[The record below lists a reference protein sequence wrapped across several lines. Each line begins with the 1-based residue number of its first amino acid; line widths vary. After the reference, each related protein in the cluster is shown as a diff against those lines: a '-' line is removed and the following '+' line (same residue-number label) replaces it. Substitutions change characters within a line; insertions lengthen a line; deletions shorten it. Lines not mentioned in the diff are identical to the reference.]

1 MPCRTTLQH
10 NCRVPTELS
19 QLHPPDVRNSA
30 TCLFG
35 AVLRDSRCVLDSGI
49 GSVHHCGTPN
59 PDCPISKRA
68 TSRCE
73 PPFLCACRAIHVAA
87 TDESATVRIAAA
99 RALHVSGRTKDA
111 VALLMQAIEDENE
124 FVRHA
129 ALNEIDEIGAAAVAT
144 KDLIEKMDKQNVYI
158 RDLAAHALQQFA
170 Q

>member
-1 MPCRTTLQH
+1 
-10 NCRVPTELS
+10 
-19 QLHPPDVRNSA
+19 
-30 TCLFG
+30 
-35 AVLRDSRCVLDSGI
+35 
-49 GSVHHCGTPN
+49 
-59 PDCPISKRA
+59 
-68 TSRCE
+68 
-73 PPFLCACRAIHVAA
+73 
-87 TDESATVRIAAA
+87 VRIAAA

-129 ALNEIDEIGAAAVAT
+129 ALNEIGAAGVAT